1 MYAAVRDCHRALRLD
16 PHYVKAQ
23 FRLARA
29 LLKLGQLREASECLA
44 ELIRRFPSYAKNHGV
59 LMLEKDIEAELEK
72 QRQRVRDQPQDQ
84 DVDQFSGNE
93 MVGLGRG
100 VFEETDLD

>member
-1 MYAAVRDCHRALRLD
+1 MRLD

-84 DVDQFSGNE
+84 DADQFSGNE
-93 MVGLGRG
+93 MVG
-100 VFEETDLD
+100 